1 MRAVRFLRAGL
12 LAAAFSQAAS
22 AEELR
27 IGFMMTPGN
36 PVGQEQLNGFKLGL
50 EAAGW
55 KADGDTIAGVATK
68 IAWCDDNARPD
79 QGVNCA
85 RKFIEQDRVHVVAGI
100 IFSNVL
106 AAVTAPVVGSKTVL
120 LATNAGTSQLAG
132 EQCSRYFV
140 SSSWQAD
147 TWGEVSGRLVAADR
161 AKSIVLVA
169 PNYQGGKDTL
179 NGFKRHFSGG
189 EIKDE
194 ILFKLGQTDFQ
205 PEFSKISALQPDAV
219 FVFAPGPMGIAF
231 VKQWAAAGLRQRIRL
246 YTVFMV
252 DNLSLKAM
260 GDAAAETFHVNIW
273 DPASALPAN
282 RAFVEAFTKRLGRPP
297 SNYAAQAYD
306 AARLIEAGLR
316 ANGGRVG
323 DTLALAKAIRR
334 TPYESVRGT
343 YAYNV
348 NGFPIQDFYKRGVVV
363 EGGVPRIKTEGIV
376 QRAYKDSHWEK
387 CPAAERH

>member
-1 MRAVRFLRAGL
+1 MRIPLVLS
-12 LAAAFSQAAS
+12 AAALVAS
-22 AEELR
+22 FGSAKADELR
-27 IGFMMTPGN
+27 IGFIMTLGN
-36 PVGQEQLNGFKLGL
+36 PVGQEQVNGFKLGL
-50 EAAGW
+50 ESVGW
-55 KADGDTIAGVATK
+55 KSDGDAIAGAPTK

-85 RKFIEQDRVHVVAGI
+85 RKFIEQDRVQIVAGI

-106 AAVTAPVVGSKTVL
+106 AAVTAPVVESKTVL
-120 LATNAGTSQLAG
+120 LATNSGTSQLAG
-132 EQCSRYFV
+132 EQCSRYFI

-147 TWGEVSGRLVAADR
+147 TWGEVTGRLVSADR
-161 AKSIVLVA
+161 VKSIVLIA

-179 NGFKRHFSGG
+179 NGFKRHFTGG

-205 PEFSKISALQPDAV
+205 PEFSKIGALRPDAV

-252 DNLSLKAM
+252 ENLSLKAM
-260 GDAAAETFHVNIW
+260 GDAAAETFHVNMW
-273 DPASALPAN
+273 DPDSDVPAN
-282 RAFVEAFTKRLGRPP
+282 RAFVEAFTKRHGRPP
-297 SNYAAQAYD
+297 SHLAAQSYD

-316 ANGGRVG
+316 ATGGRTG
-323 DTLALAKAIRR
+323 DTLALVKAMRQAR
-334 TPYESVRGT
+334 YDSVRGPYT
-343 YAYNV
+343 YNV
-348 NGFPIQDFYKRGVVV
+348 NGFPIQDFYKRGVVL
-363 EGGVPRIKTEGIV
+363 ENGMPRIKTEGVV